1 MKHSVSLAIALLSL
15 AMPVDAT
22 QIITPAEAI
31 RVVSSGSVVTFAP
44 VYSVLAPEQG
54 LETGLGLRVH
64 FNASALQFNGV
75 SGLFAYGVQP
85 AGEVMVDTE
94 DFDADA
100 TTDRYVI
107 LAWVDVMAQ
116 WPGTDELPL
125 TLGAVSFNVMNGFVG
140 TTYLRTTAIDTA
152 DGAAFQSTPMQVD
165 CTAAPQVALKL
176 KGLLQGAYVSVD
188 GLMRD
193 SLRSNGLLPMS
204 QPYSAWGYA
213 GNETTTAALL
223 ATTGADAPVDWVL
236 VELRDK
242 ADGKTLLASKAALV
256 QRDGDVMDATTGSN
270 TLGFAG
276 VAAGNYY
283 VALRHRNHLGLLSAT
298 ALSLSATPTT
308 LDFSQAT
315 TQVYG
320 KDVRSVQGS
329 VRLLPTGD
337 ANHDNKLIAG
347 GFNNDKNI
355 VLSKVLTD
363 PSNLDIRTNFQ
374 LQGYY
379 DSDLNLDGK
388 TLYVGLDNDINTLLA
403 NILLAPDN
411 TTTSTNYILLGS
423 LPASGSTP

>member
-22 QIITPAEAI
+22 QIITPAEAS

-44 VYSVLAPEQG
+44 VYRVLAPEQG

-125 TLGAVSFNVMNGFVG
+125 TLGAVSFEVKNGFVG

-152 DGAAFQSTPMQVD
+152 DGAAFQSTPMQLD

-347 GFNNDKNI
+347 GLNNDKNI